1 MSGEISDI
9 TMDWLIPV
17 SLKSIIRELKLE
29 LKRLASETE
38 WNSIMLAIEG
48 KKDAVSLFKSPFDRG
63 RQVLDTFLASTE

>member
-38 WNSIMLAIEG
+38 WN
-48 KKDAVSLFKSPFDRG
+48 
-63 RQVLDTFLASTE
+63 